1 MKELKDYNRN
11 VFSQNGEDGILEEV
25 FNTLGI
31 EEGVF
36 CEFGAWDGMH
46 CSNTYH
52 LYQKGW
58 SGWYIEGDKKRFQ
71 DLSAN
76 VSHHRAEKVLA
87 WVTTKGQSSLDSLL
101 QNTNLYKKTGTRLD
115 LLSIDIDSDD
125 LSIWQSVKHFRP
137 TIVVIEFNWN
147 IPFDTYFENPPGEN
161 KGNSA
166 LSICKFAEL
175 NGYDFIAMTS
185 CNLIFIDKTKNDNL
199 FKLVSLY
206 DSNLKGGPR
215 YFFGYDGTLIIGK
228 AGENAEYKVSEIM
241 LVPWNSGVFSQPVI
255 KAARVF
261 GSSAYCK
268 ANFIASLFSTL
279 MRRPISTI
287 KCVVNYFNNK
297 L

>member
-1 MKELKDYNRN
+1 MKELMDFNRN

-25 FNTLGI
+25 FKTLGV

-71 DLSAN
+71 DLVAN
-76 VSHHRAEKVLA
+76 ASEDRAEKVLA
-87 WVTTKGQSSLDSLL
+87 WVTTQGQSSLDNLL

-137 TIVVIEFNWN
+137 TVVVIEFNWS

-175 NGYDFIAMTS
+175 NGYDLIAMTS
-185 CNLIFIDKTKNDNL
+185 CNLIFIDKLKNDNL
-199 FKLVSLY
+199 FKSVSLF
-206 DSNLKGGPR
+206 DASLKGGSR

-228 AGENAEYKVSEIM
+228 AGEKGGYKVSEIM
-241 LVPWNSGVFSQPVI
+241 VVPWNSGVFTQPVI
-255 KAARVF
+255 KPARVF
-261 GSSAYCK
+261 GSAAHCK

-279 MRRPISTI
+279 IRRPISTI
-287 KCVVNYFNNK
+287 KSLMNYLIGK